1 MDIWGGGVDGCDDI
15 PTSQKQK
22 LPNVFNESPKGM
34 HIAQELLGF

>member
-1 MDIWGGGVDGCDDI
+1 MGGCDDI
-15 PTSQKQK
+15 STSQKQK